1 MNWSNWIAQARVSSA
16 LSWERTP
23 TEVSTAD
30 FEKAIK
36 QFEGAVGSQWVFT
49 KDDDVN
55 TYRDAYSPFWGE
67 TSERIASAA
76 VAPENVEQVQKIV
89 RTANQ
94 YSIPLYTISTGRNL
108 AYGGSA
114 PLHSGTVVLDLKRM
128 NKVLDVNEEQ
138 AYPPVEP
145 GVSYFYLYRTI

>member
-1 MNWSNWIAQARVSSA
+1 MG
-16 LSWERTP
+16 TP
-23 TEVSTAD
+23 PGVSTAD

-67 TSERIASAA
+67 AGERIASAA
-76 VAPENVEQVQKIV
+76 VAPETVEQVQKIV

-94 YSIPLYTISTGRNL
+94 YAIPLYTISTVR
-108 AYGGSA
+108 
-114 PLHSGTVVLDLKRM
+114 
-128 NKVLDVNEEQ
+128 
-138 AYPPVEP
+138 
-145 GVSYFYLYRTI
+145 F